1 MQAVNRILVTS
12 LLLLFAPASFA
23 ALSVDSLNFPVW
35 VERGEQSMP
44 AAPGDK
50 LLAGDVIRTGQ
61 AGRAWL
67 ALEDG
72 SVIKLGEATRFVVE
86 RAEFRQ
92 VDGTTLLD
100 GAFDVLKGA
109 FRFTSNFF
117 TAIRPAQHRVK
128 FQVGAVTV
136 GVRGTDIWGL
146 SSDSEDFVALIEGS
160 IEATSNG
167 DTPQL
172 MEQTLTLY
180 RKPAAAPA
188 NPVQP
193 VEMSVVQQLAPK
205 TELQAEAGIARVGGG
220 YSLVFAS
227 VQAKA
232 NAEALVERLRRAGY
246 PVSTRAVDVE
256 GRNFTRV
263 QLNWLV
269 DLESARKLRERM
281 IREAIVDDAWISSDR

>member
-1 MQAVNRILVTS
+1 MKTVHRILVTS
-12 LLLLFAPASFA
+12 LLLLIAPASFA
-23 ALSVDSLNFPVW
+23 TLSVDSLNFPVW

-72 SVIKLGEATRFVVE
+72 SVIKLGQATRFVVE

-92 VDGTTLLD
+92 VDETTLLD

-117 TAIRPAQHRVK
+117 TAIRPAQHRVEFK
-128 FQVGAVTV
+128 IGAVTV
-136 GVRGTDIWGL
+136 GVRGTDIWGR
-146 SSDSEDFVALIEGS
+146 SSDSEDFVALLEGS

-180 RKPAAAPA
+180 RKPAGAPA

-193 VEMSVVQQLAPK
+193 VEMSVVQQLAPE
-205 TELQAEAGIARVGGG
+205 TELQAEAGIARVGGS

-227 VQAKA
+227 VQAKV
-232 NAEALVERLRRAGY
+232 NAEAVVERLRRAGY
-246 PVSTRAVDVE
+246 PVTTRDVDVD